1 MEKVITK
8 QQLRQFKLKGKP
20 KCPHCHIP
28 LTFVYEGSI
37 GYSGEKC
44 PRCRNE
50 FLVDTETLDVIEILK
65 AG

>member
-1 MEKVITK
+1 MTRE
-8 QQLRQFKLKGKP
+8 QLSNFKLKGKP

-28 LTFVYEGSI
+28 LSFVYEGST

-44 PRCRNE
+44 PRCKNE
-50 FLVDTETLDVIEILK
+50 YLINTETLEVVEILK